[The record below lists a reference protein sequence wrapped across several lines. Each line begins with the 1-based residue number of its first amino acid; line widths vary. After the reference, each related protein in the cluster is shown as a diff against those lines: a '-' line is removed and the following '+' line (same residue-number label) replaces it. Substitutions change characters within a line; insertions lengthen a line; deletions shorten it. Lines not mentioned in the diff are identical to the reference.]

1 MTKTSVYH
9 ESSMN
14 TTIIVFLLSAM
25 MIGFS
30 IYLTGH
36 YFELKFPTGIE
47 SGSLCNLNSFFNC
60 DKTTLS
66 PASNIGGVPISIFGI
81 VIGAMTMIGLFF
93 KSENYERTVYF
104 TLMINMVGCVLLF
117 CYSLFVLGGLCPFCT
132 LYYIASGITLWIFYK
147 KSPSYMPHPQF
158 LITLA
163 GIVLAV
169 TFLTKMNINSKT
181 SNMNAVAN
189 DLIKQ
194 YYGLPNLG
202 APAVPSVYK
211 IATAENAPIKMQIFS
226 DFECPSCKALSEM
239 MPQILLRY
247 GGKIDIQYY
256 FYPLDISCNASMER
270 PLHVSACKAAYF
282 AVCNPLEKFGSL
294 HDEIFHNQERL
305 PEYLEENIKKN
316 NLEACIKDP
325 KTKEKVVAIINQS
338 TPFNIR
344 STPTFLLNG
353 VKIEGALPSDQLFAI
368 MDEILK
374 RSNNT
379 TK

>member
-1 MTKTSVYH
+1 MTKKSVYV

-14 TTIIVFLLSAM
+14 TTIIMFLLSAM

-36 YFELKFPTGIE
+36 YFALKFPTGLE

-81 VIGAMTMIGLFF
+81 VIGAITMIGIFIKNINF
-93 KSENYERTVYF
+93 ERTVYF
-104 TLMINMVGCVLLF
+104 ALLINMVGCVLLF

-132 LYYIASGITLWIFYK
+132 LYYIVSGITLWMFYK
-147 KSPSYMPHPQF
+147 KSATYLPHPPI
-158 LITLA
+158 LIGLA
-163 GIVLAV
+163 AVLLAV
-169 TFLTKMNINSKT
+169 TFLTKMNVNSKT
-181 SNMNAVAN
+181 AQGSAIAN

-194 YYGLPNLG
+194 YYGLPDLG
-202 APAVPSVYK
+202 QPATPSVYK

-226 DFECPSCKALSEM
+226 DFECPACKALSEL
-239 MPQILLRY
+239 MPQIIARY
-247 GGKIDIQYY
+247 GGKIDIQYF
-256 FYPLDISCNASMER
+256 FYPLDNNCNPSMDR
-270 PLHVSACKAAYF
+270 PLHASACRGAYYS
-282 AVCNPLEKFGSL
+282 VCSPVEKFGTI

-305 PEYLEENIKKN
+305 ADFLDENIKKN
-316 NLEACIKDP
+316 NLEACVKDP
-325 KTKEKVVAIINQS
+325 KTKEKVVAIINQA

-353 VKIEGALPSDQLFAI
+353 VKIEGVLPSDQLFAI

-374 RSNNT
+374 RSQ
-379 TK
+379 K